1 MNITLYISLTLS
13 GLLALVLSEIMTFP
27 VSAVRTGLT
36 WFGYGMWAVAA
47 AMNWPAVLYRVGLPS
62 TRPIQIVPVRMVP
75 NIGRYVGLPLPVVL
89 RG

>member
-47 AMNWPAVLYRVGLPS
+47 AMLVYALLRSRQQRRGKKS
-62 TRPIQIVPVRMVP
+62 TEARHEV
-75 NIGRYVGLPLPVVL
+75 
-89 RG
+89 